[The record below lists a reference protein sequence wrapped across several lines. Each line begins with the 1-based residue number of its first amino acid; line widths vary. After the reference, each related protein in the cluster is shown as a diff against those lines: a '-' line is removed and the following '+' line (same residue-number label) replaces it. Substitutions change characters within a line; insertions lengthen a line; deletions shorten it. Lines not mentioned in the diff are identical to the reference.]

1 MSINIPLGTY
11 VSDGVRTGP
20 FYTGQLP
27 QGFVADANGLITSSS
42 HDNYGPGVLLST
54 QHTYNITPAEPHAG
68 FTTLNNL
75 VASTPAAQV
84 PGARD
89 LILLGDNSV
98 TFLNRGV
105 VQFDWPRIPTVTI
118 TGVAA
123 APNTHVTIFGT
134 DFYGFP
140 LQHTYVV
147 QLTGTYPDIDLANA
161 TVDIAAKAFYTVNRV
176 FISAALPVGS
186 SISLGCA
193 EAYGLPY
200 RINGLAGS
208 AGCITSISFGGVS
221 ELSVDQVG
229 INGTLITTGPFVPA
243 EPLPSTSFTGD
254 VRGFYATQLAA
265 NNIKKL
271 FFTYYVEGADTW
283 INQVANQQMLYKQQ
297 TGSLFPQGVSIAPL
311 NVNDLFGVPQY
322 YSGNPE

>member
-54 QHTYNITPAEPHAG
+54 QHTYNITPAAPHAG
-68 FTTLNNL
+68 FTIFNNL
-75 VASTPAAQV
+75 VADTPAAAV
-84 PGARD
+84 TEARD

-98 TFLNRGV
+98 TFLNRGI

-118 TGVAA
+118 TGGAFI
-123 APNTHVTIFGT
+123 NTHVTIFGT

-147 QLTGTYPDIDLANA
+147 QAAKNYPEFNYANA

-176 FISAALPVGS
+176 FINAALPGGS

-193 EAYGLPY
+193 NAFGLPY
-200 RINGLAGS
+200 RINGLPQT
-208 AGCITSISFGGVS
+208 AGCITSISLGGIS
-221 ELSVDQVG
+221 ELSVDAPGVG
-229 INGTLITTGPFVPA
+229 GNLITRGPFVPA

-254 VRGFYATQLAA
+254 VRGYYATSTPPTGTE
-265 NNIKKL
+265 KL

-283 INQVANQQMLYKQQ
+283 INQVANMQMIYKQQ